1 MILIGVSIAKRSPS
15 VLAMGKLEIGIAA
28 GVILVW
34 LAVSKI
40 ARVMGW
46 TRKSKGGE
54 KERIEGERPRRR
66 LPLR

>member
-1 MILIGVSIAKRSPS
+1 
-15 VLAMGKLEIGIAA
+15 MGKLEIGIAA